1 MCLYRVLT
9 ENNMCMSHCPAIF
22 VLLLQLAPGVTP
34 VGKRA
39 DFKCCGMHKLTHA
52 LKPTQ
57 CYKGMS

>member
-39 DFKCCGMHKLTHA
+39 DFKCCGTHKL
-52 LKPTQ
+52 TQ